1 MAPAEYPYFTPE
13 HELFRKSVGAFCRKE
28 IAPHAFE
35 WEQAHAHP
43 KELFERAGALGL
55 FGIRVDSEWG
65 GAGMDWWAS
74 AAAYDALKYT
84 DFPSLN
90 LGLMVQ
96 MDLTLPVLE
105 KLGTSEQKEEFLRRA
120 VTGELVTALAI
131 SEPDC
136 GSDVASMQTRAT
148 RDGDD
153 WVIRGQKLW
162 ITNGAI
168 ADFLV
173 LAVRTGEQRH
183 RGISLI
189 LFPTATR
196 GFTARGGID
205 KVGNVASDTGHLF
218 FDDCRIPS
226 RLVLGEVDQG
236 FPAIMENFQGERL
249 ATTLLV
255 LSFMDRALEL
265 SMQYARERKAFGRT
279 LMENQVWRH
288 RFAEHR
294 AQVEAARW
302 LTFRAL
308 DVLNR
313 KGRATKEIAMA
324 KLMACDLAQKVL
336 YDCTQVFGGFGYTV
350 EYPVARMWRDLR
362 LYTIGAGTS
371 EIMKEIIAKEERF
384 LKENGV
390 R

>member
-1 MAPAEYPYFTPE
+1 MKAAGYPYFTEE
-13 HELFRKSVGAFCRKE
+13 HELFRRSIAAFCRKE

-43 KELFERAGALGL
+43 KELFAKAGELGL
-55 FGIRVDSEWG
+55 FGIRVDPEWG

-74 AAAYDALKYT
+74 AAAYDALQYT

-96 MDLTLPVLE
+96 MDLTIPVIE
-105 KLGTSEQKEEFLRRA
+105 KLGTTGQKEEFLRPA
-120 VTGELVTALAI
+120 VAGEQLTALAI

-136 GSDVASMQTRAT
+136 GSDVAAMQTRAT
-148 RDGDD
+148 LEGGD
-153 WVIRGQKLW
+153 WVVRGQKLW
-162 ITNGAI
+162 ITNGAL

-173 LAVRTGEQRH
+173 LAVRTSEHRH
-183 RGISLI
+183 RGISLL
-189 LFPTATR
+189 LFPTGTP
-196 GFTARGGID
+196 GFTARGGIA
-205 KVGNVASDTGHLF
+205 KVGNVASDTAHLY
-218 FDDCRIPS
+218 FDDCRVPS
-226 RLVLGEVDQG
+226 RYILGEPNEG
-236 FPAIMENFQGERL
+236 FPAIMRNFEGERL

-255 LSFMDRALEL
+255 LSFMDRALDL
-265 SMQYARERKAFGRT
+265 SMQYARERKAFGRA
-279 LMENQVWRH
+279 LMENQIWRH

-294 AQVEAARW
+294 SQVEAARW
-302 LTFRAL
+302 LTYRAL

-313 KGRATKEIAMA
+313 MGKAPQEIAMA
-324 KLMACDLAQKVL
+324 KLVACDLAQKVL

-362 LYTIGAGTS
+362 LFTIGAGTS
-371 EIMKEIIAKEERF
+371 EIMKEIIAKEAGFR
-384 LKENGV
+384 GPTAG